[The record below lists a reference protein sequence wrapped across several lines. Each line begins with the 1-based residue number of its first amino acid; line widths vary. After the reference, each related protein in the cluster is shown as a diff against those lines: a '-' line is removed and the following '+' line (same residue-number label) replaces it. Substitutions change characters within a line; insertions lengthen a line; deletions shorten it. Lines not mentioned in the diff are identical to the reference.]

1 MPILVDINVLLRRT
15 QSWHP
20 QSFLADAALSSLLA
34 RGESL
39 VVIPQVLY
47 EFWVVVTRPVANNGL
62 AMSAAVA
69 AENVREL
76 TELFTVLRD
85 ERSVY
90 DLWLK
95 LVTRYQ
101 VIGKNAHDA
110 RLAAAMIRH
119 GVNRILTFNTRD
131 FARYTEIEARR
142 CNVFDGIEFSGCA

>member
-1 MPILVDINVLLRRT
+1 
-15 QSWHP
+15 
-20 QSFLADAALSSLLA
+20 
-34 RGESL
+34 
-39 VVIPQVLY
+39 
-47 EFWVVVTRPVANNGL
+47 
-62 AMSAAVA
+62 MSAAVA

-131 FARYTEIEARR
+131 FARYTEIEAISPAD
-142 CNVFDGIEFSGCA
+142 FDPAAPGAMSSD